1 MFRRLR
7 LFHGRVLLF
16 LALFLARS
24 ALGAVVGPV
33 ARLPYRLGP
42 VLLLAALRGRGFLL
56 TVSDLAR
63 GNRRVLAALL
73 TVASLIAALAAFL
86 IASLASSLEAALI
99 AALTAAAVSSYS
111 LARQYR
117 STIEYG
123 YQRALGELSE
133 YISNLDITL
142 HKGRYATSLSPI
154 QGLSAKLWREASNAK
169 TSLEQLP
176 LDNIQMNGLNKFLSQ
191 VGNFSLALAHK
202 ASQGEEITQE
212 ETQNM
217 EKLAQYAKDLNQQLT
232 AMEAGLSAGQL
243 TFGEV
248 KEELDNQDL
257 GSDFPTGII
266 LQQQPKALEGAKTIP
281 EDLAVENLIQLC
293 KVSGLQKIGE
303 SGGNLPCY
311 QFAGNNLTGNVSI
324 AGGKVTYFI
333 NSRTIGEATLTVEEA
348 LEMGDESMRAANLGE
363 FAYRY
368 YSLNNGILTINYA
381 AVQDGIILYP
391 DLIKIGIA
399 MDNGQMVTFDATG
412 YLMNH
417 TSRELPE
424 PVLSEADLRG
434 KLSPHLTPEGEGRL
448 ALIPTDR
455 QTEVLCYEFTC
466 TGDIPDEGTVPEQV
480 LVYVNV
486 ETGMEEQILILMKD
500 DLGVLAM

>member
-1 MFRRLR
+1 MASTTGRRARIR
-7 LFHGRVLLF
+7 LISY
-16 LALFLARS
+16 A
-24 ALGAVVGPV
+24 
-33 ARLPYRLGP
+33 
-42 VLLLAALRGRGFLL
+42 
-56 TVSDLAR
+56 
-63 GNRRVLAALL
+63 
-73 TVASLIAALAAFL
+73 I
-86 IASLASSLEAALI
+86 ALI

-142 HKGRYATSLSPI
+142 HKGRYATSLSQM

-243 TFGEV
+243 TFGEI

-257 GSDFPTGII
+257 GSDFPTGIQDSFQEMEDALTDYPTLIYDGPFSDHI
-266 LQQQPKALEGAKTIP
+266 LQQQPKALEGAKTVP
-281 EDLAVENLIQLC
+281 EDLAVENLVQLC

-368 YSLNNGILTINYA
+368 YSLNNGVLTINYA

-417 TSRELPE
+417 TNRELPE